1 MGDADPHDDM
11 TLVVLKV
18 VPGGGAGVTGERED
32 ELHALERR
40 LGHRFADLAL
50 LDRALTHASLANETA
65 TLRHGDN
72 EALEFLGDSVLGLV
86 VTDLLHRRDPDGAEG
101 AKSRRRAQLV
111 SAPSLAR
118 RAAELGLPELLL
130 LGRGEEKTGGR
141 EKAALWANAYE
152 AVRGGALPRRRLRGR
167 AALRAG
173 ASSRGTSRPRT
184 RSSRTR
190 RAALQELLQ
199 GQGRPVPRY
208 TVVGGGGAEPPP
220 ALPRRVPARRRP
232 VTSGEGYSKK
242 AAQQE
247 AAREALQRL
256 RRSARQVIPGAAPGT
271 TSVSRARCYTRPP

>member
-1 MGDADPHDDM
+1 
-11 TLVVLKV
+11 
-18 VPGGGAGVTGERED
+18 VTPERE
-32 ELHALERR
+32 EALHGLERR
-40 LGHRFADLAL
+40 LGHAFADLGL

-118 RAAELGLPELLL
+118 RAAELGLPDLLL

-152 AVRGGALPRRRLRGR
+152 AVLGAVYLDGGYE
-167 AALRAG
+167 AALRFGRAG
-173 ASSRGTSRPRT
+173 FGRDAEVPDEEREDPKSR
-184 RSSRTR
+184 
-190 RAALQELLQ
+190 LQELLQ
-199 GQGRPVPRY
+199 AQGRPVPRY
-208 TVVGGGGAEPPP
+208 SVAAEEGPSH
-220 ALPRRVPARRRP
+220 RRRFRVECRLDDGL

-242 AAQQE
+242 AAQQQ
-247 AAREALQRL
+247 AAREALERF
-256 RRSARQVIPGAAPGT
+256 RQNT
-271 TSVSRARCYTRPP
+271 D